1 VQYANLISSVN
12 RILVED
18 VVFVPET
25 VHVDSFSVGVCL
37 SLRALIAY
45 AFYRGAPA
53 RFLPIMGV
61 LAIMVAIGFMSIYLF
76 EWRQGSVTET
86 GKGCTVWWNDL
97 RPIHAVLY
105 LLAGVSTLMYWKQG
119 KGGGNGEG
127 KRWIGSLFLSMDV
140 CIGVVYKIIKK

>member
-1 VQYANLISSVN
+1 MFCKPMLY
-12 RILVED
+12 
-18 VVFVPET
+18 F
-25 VHVDSFSVGVCL
+25 GVCL

-61 LAIMVAIGFMSIYLF
+61 LAIMVAIGFMLIYLF
-76 EWRQGSVTET
+76 EWRQGSTTET

-119 KGGGNGEG
+119 NGGGKIEG
-127 KRWIGSLFLSMDV
+127 RPRWLGSLFLSMDV
-140 CIGVVYKIIKK
+140 CIGVVYKIIKMWN

>member
-1 VQYANLISSVN
+1 MFCKPMLY
-12 RILVED
+12 
-18 VVFVPET
+18 F
-25 VHVDSFSVGVCL
+25 GVCL

-86 GKGCTVWWNDL
+86 GKGCTFFIIRLHYNIPSNDYEK
-97 RPIHAVLY
+97 A
-105 LLAGVSTLMYWKQG
+105 
-119 KGGGNGEG
+119 
-127 KRWIGSLFLSMDV
+127 
-140 CIGVVYKIIKK
+140 

>member
-1 VQYANLISSVN
+1 MFCKPMLY
-12 RILVED
+12 
-18 VVFVPET
+18 F
-25 VHVDSFSVGVCL
+25 GVCL

-61 LAIMVAIGFMSIYLF
+61 LAVMVAIGFMSIYVF

-105 LLAGVSTLMYWKQG
+105 LLAGVSTL
-119 KGGGNGEG
+119 NGRP
-127 KRWIGSLFLSMDV
+127 RWLGSLFLSMDV
-140 CIGVVYKIIKK
+140 CIGVVYKIIKSK